1 MQFVKN
7 AGQTDSRVEFL
18 SRGPGY
24 TLFLTPTQAV
34 FSLTSVKDTAAQEN
48 HGRRRSRH
56 SGQRTLLQT
65 DLQMNL
71 VGANPHPVFEA
82 INQLPGTASYFLGNQ
97 PENWHVNVPTFSK
110 VKYHEVY
117 PGISLI
123 YYGNQRQLEYDF
135 VVAPKA
141 DPAQISLSFA
151 GADKLEVAA
160 DGDLI
165 IHLAEGSVRWHKP
178 IAYRPAHGCRQEISA
193 RFILKQQNEVG
204 FE

>member
-1 MQFVKN
+1 MFFPFSRCKSIKTLLSGLFMAGLILPPAFANKLPVVAESSPASVSPAQIFSLPIQFVKN
-7 AGQTDSRVEFL
+7 AGQTASRVEFL

-24 TLFLTPTQAV
+24 TPFLTPTQAV

-82 INQLPGTASYFLGNQ
+82 INLLPGTASYFLGNQ

-117 PGISLI
+117 PGISLV

-135 VVAPKA
+135 VTAPKA
-141 DPAQISLSFA
+141 
-151 GADKLEVAA
+151 
-160 DGDLI
+160 
-165 IHLAEGSVRWHKP
+165 
-178 IAYRPAHGCRQEISA
+178 
-193 RFILKQQNEVG
+193 
-204 FE
+204 